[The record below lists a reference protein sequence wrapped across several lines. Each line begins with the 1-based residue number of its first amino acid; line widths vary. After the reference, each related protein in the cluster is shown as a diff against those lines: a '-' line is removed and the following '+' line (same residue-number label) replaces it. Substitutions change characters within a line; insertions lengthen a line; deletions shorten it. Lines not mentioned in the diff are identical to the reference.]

1 LEDRFMTRGRIITV
15 LLFLAVSGVA
25 LTALMAAKDANDKP
39 ADPPKTTVSGK
50 KLVCLGNVD
59 TEDLSVDIFPDN
71 YPLPSKVVRVLVK
84 AGDEVKKGQPL
95 LELDVELLRLKVE
108 EAEKAIVVA
117 KTEKE
122 KAEAVVKGFPPQ
134 LAAAEKEWEAKQQ
147 ELLGK
152 KRELDEVRRLFGL
165 QGGGTKTKAEL
176 DQAEAAYKAA
186 ELNLE
191 AARIKWEG
199 LKDVGAPKYLVQ
211 TADAMIEKLKNMKQ
225 QAEVALRQYSCTAPE
240 DGRILRSN
248 VTEGLTFGPQTRS
261 PAFWFLKKGPLIVR
275 AEISQEFANRVKH
288 GAAAK
293 IEDEADR
300 SQTWKGKVIKV
311 GDDFL
316 PKRNTGATVELL
328 AVSDERVLECLISID
343 VATGETPPKYG
354 QKVRVTLGE

>member
-1 LEDRFMTRGRIITV
+1 MTRGRIITV
-15 LLFLAVSGVA
+15 LLFLAISGVA

-71 YPLPSKVVRVLVK
+71 YPLPSKVVKVLVK

-95 LELDVELLRLKVE
+95 LELDVELLRLKVD

-122 KAEAVVKGFPPQ
+122 KAEAMVKAFEPQ
-134 LAAAEKEWEAKQQ
+134 LNAAKKEWEAKQQ
-147 ELLGK
+147 ELIGK
-152 KRELDEVRRLFGL
+152 EFALKETRRLFNL
-165 QGGGTKTKAEL
+165 MGTKTKAEL
-176 DQAEAAYKAA
+176 DEAEAAFKAA

-191 AARIKWEG
+191 AARVKWQG
-199 LKDVGAPKYLVQ
+199 LSDVGAPHYLVK
-211 TADAMIEKLKNMKQ
+211 TAEATIGRLENTKQ
-225 QAEVALRQYSCTAPE
+225 QAEVVLRQYSCTAPE

-248 VTEGLTFGPQTRS
+248 VTEGLTFGPQTRN

-343 VATGETPPKYG
+343 VAKGETPPKYG